1 LRRQTD
7 AGSVALSTDQYF
19 RHKVVTLTM
28 YQIGIM
34 HEHPLIAWAVAQALA
49 EVPDMEVHVLRC
61 GADVPGAVPDHFDVL
76 VTDRSPNR
84 FPLIA
89 GVAARSSCVLL
100 MSSAPEQVCPG
111 VDGYLCERSSPLV
124 LAAVVHAAAS
134 KSRRASAPATLTGGR
149 PTLSSREQQVL
160 RLIAHGLTHDQ
171 AARRLGVSRHTVD
184 TYVKRVR
191 AKLRLGNKAELVRA
205 AMAYGW

>member
-1 LRRQTD
+1 M
-7 AGSVALSTDQYF
+7 
-19 RHKVVTLTM
+19 M

-49 EVPDMEVHVLRC
+49 EMPDMGVHVLRL
-61 GADVPGAVPDHFDVL
+61 GPDDDTAETLPEHFDVL
-76 VTDRSPNR
+76 VTDRAPEH

-100 MSSAPEQVCPG
+100 MSSSAPEQVCPG
-111 VDGYLCERSSPLV
+111 VDGYLWERSSPVVLV
-124 LAAVVHAAAS
+124 AEVHAAAS
-134 KSRRASAPATLTGGR
+134 RSRRPPASAALTEER

-160 RLIAHGLTHDQ
+160 RLIAHGLTHEQ

-191 AKLRLGNKAELVRA
+191 GKLGLGNKAGLVRA
-205 AMAYGW
+205 ALAYGWAPY